1 MNKFSA
7 FLLSYF
13 KYGEND
19 AVLHC
24 FTLENG
30 FQSFF
35 LKGVYSAKNKKKAYL
50 APLNELLITVVDKPK
65 TSDLLLISKIECL
78 ENLLEEYDVKI
89 STLAFFVSD
98 FLHQILRN
106 EQANHL
112 LYQEIKQFTVLISK
126 GDSTAHYVFFI
137 RLLKLFGISPLLQNG
152 NFLNIERGEFQMFS
166 EKNGTDDEVSLI
178 WKTILEKNI
187 NPSRIKKE
195 SRKKLLDSILL
206 YYKCHF
212 PGFYTPKSLPILVQI
227 FE

>member
-35 LKGVYSAKNKKKAYL
+35 LKGVYSAKNKQKAYL

-65 TSDLLLISKIECL
+65 TSDLLLVSKIECL
-78 ENLLEEYDVKI
+78 ENISGEYDVK
-89 STLAFFVSD
+89 SSSLAFFVSD

-106 EQANHL
+106 EHANNV
-112 LYQEIKQFTVLISK
+112 LYQEIKQFANLISK
-126 GDSTAHYVFFI
+126 GNSTAHYVFFI
-137 RLLKLFGISPLLQNG
+137 NLLKLFGISPLLQNG
-152 NFLNIERGEFQMFS
+152 DFLNIEKGEFQLFS

-178 WKTILEKNI
+178 WKTILEGNF
-187 NPSRIKKE
+187 NSFRIKKE

-206 YYKCHF
+206 YYKYHF
-212 PGFYTPKSLPILVQI
+212 PDFYTPKSLPVLVQI

>member
-50 APLNELLITVVDKPK
+50 APLNELLITVVDKTK
-65 TSDLLLISKIECL
+65 TSDLLLVSKIECI
-78 ENLLEEYDVKI
+78 ENFSEDYDIKV
-89 STLAFFVSD
+89 SSLAFFVSD

-106 EQANHL
+106 EHANSF
-112 LYQEIKQFTVLISK
+112 LYNEIKETALLISK
-126 GDSTAHYVFFI
+126 GDTSAHYIFFI
-137 RLLKLFGISPLLQNG
+137 RLLKVFGISPLLQNG
-152 NFLNIERGEFQMFS
+152 HFLNIEKGEFQEFS
-166 EKNGTDDEVSLI
+166 EQNSTEDEVSLV
-178 WKTILEKNI
+178 WKTILEKNFT
-187 NPSRIKKE
+187 PQKIKKE
-195 SRKKLLDSILL
+195 SRKKLLDSIIL
-206 YYKCHF
+206 YYKTHF
-212 PGFYTPKSLPILVQI
+212 PEFYTPKSLAILTQI

>member
-24 FTLENG
+24 FTLEKG

-65 TSDLLLISKIECL
+65 TSDLLLVSKIECI
-78 ENLLEEYDVKI
+78 ENFSADYDVKV
-89 STLAFFVSD
+89 SSLAFFVSD

-106 EQANHL
+106 EHANLL
-112 LYQEIKQFTVLISK
+112 LYNEIKEVVLLISK
-126 GDSTAHYVFFI
+126 GDTSAHYVFFI
-137 RLLKLFGISPLLQNG
+137 RLLKVFGISPLLQDG
-152 NFLNIERGEFQMFS
+152 NFLNIEKGEFQMFS
-166 EKNGTDDEVSLI
+166 DRKNTDDEVSLV
-178 WKTILEKNI
+178 WKSILEETFTTQK
-187 NPSRIKKE
+187 IKKE
-195 SRKKLLDSILL
+195 SRKKLLDSIIL
-206 YYKCHF
+206 YYKTHF
-212 PGFYTPKSLPILVQI
+212 PEFHTPKSLAILTQI

>member
-1 MNKFSA
+1 MNKFSV

-65 TSDLLLISKIECL
+65 TSDLLLVSKIECL
-78 ENLLEEYDVKI
+78 ENISGEYDVKI
-89 STLAFFVSD
+89 SSLAFFVSD

-106 EQANHL
+106 EQANRV
-112 LYQEIKQFTVLISK
+112 LYQEIKQFANLISK
-126 GDSTAHYVFFI
+126 GNSTAHYVFFI
-137 RLLKLFGISPLLQNG
+137 NLLKLFGISPLLQNG
-152 NFLNIERGEFQMFS
+152 DFLNIEKGEFQLFL
-166 EKNGTDDEVSLI
+166 EKNGTDDDISLI
-178 WKTILEKNI
+178 WKTILEGNF
-187 NPSRIKKE
+187 NSLRIKKE

-206 YYKCHF
+206 YYKYHF
-212 PGFYTPKSLPILVQI
+212 PDFYTPKSLPVLVQI